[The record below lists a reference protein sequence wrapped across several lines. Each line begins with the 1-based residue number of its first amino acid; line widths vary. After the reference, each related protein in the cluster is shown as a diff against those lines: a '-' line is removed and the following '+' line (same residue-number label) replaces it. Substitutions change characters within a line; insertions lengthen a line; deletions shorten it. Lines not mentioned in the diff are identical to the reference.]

1 MPRPRGVR
9 TWHARVIPEKC
20 TGERN
25 RRDSTDERPEAQGAK
40 RLRDARLPLP
50 TPGSQIDTDESRRVR
65 SPRVPAKYF
74 TVEGVPTFVHHTG
87 PTTLP
92 DTVPDLSRGETVL
105 CLHGA
110 GGNGGYLGDI
120 LEGLS
125 ERHSPIAFDQPGH
138 GRSGGIDS
146 LGAIDRMAEFTR
158 AFVNKLGLRP
168 PVLLGH
174 SMGGAVAQDYALA
187 HPGDVRAL
195 VLIASASRFPVP
207 QERIDQLRLV
217 TEGKARRAFTKDAFS
232 PSTDD
237 AIVRRGWG
245 EDLKT
250 DPRTGYGDMLAC
262 VGWSN
267 DRLAEIAVPTL
278 VLLGEHEY
286 EALRD
291 QADVLVSGIPDA
303 RKVVIPAAAH
313 AVPIEQ
319 PAALCEAVQEFL
331 GELP

>member
-1 MPRPRGVR
+1 M
-9 TWHARVIPEKC
+9 
-20 TGERN
+20 
-25 RRDSTDERPEAQGAK
+25 
-40 RLRDARLPLP
+40 RDAGLPLRAS
-50 TPGSQIDTDESRRVR
+50 GSEIDSYESRRVG

-74 TVEGVPTFVHHTG
+74 TVDGVPTFVHHTG

-120 LEGLS
+120 LDGLS
-125 ERHSPIAFDQPGH
+125 GRQSPIAFDQPGH

-146 LGAIDRMAEFTR
+146 LGSIDRMAEFTR

-174 SMGGAVAQDYALA
+174 SMGGAVAQEYALA

-195 VLIASASRFPVP
+195 VLVASSCRFPVP
-207 QERIDQLRLV
+207 QDRIDQLRLV
-217 TEGKARRAFTKDAFS
+217 TEGKARRAFVKDAFS
-232 PSTDD
+232 PKTDD
-237 AIVRRGWG
+237 VIVRRGWG

-250 DPRTGYGDMLAC
+250 DPRVGYGDMLAC

-278 VLLGEHEY
+278 VIVGEDEF
-286 EALRD
+286 EVLRGESD
-291 QADVLVSGIPDA
+291 RLAAEIPNA
-303 RKVVIPAAAH
+303 RKVEIPAAGH

-319 PAALCEAVQEFL
+319 PAAVCEAIQDFL
-331 GELP
+331 AELPA

>member
-1 MPRPRGVR
+1 MPV
-9 TWHARVIPEKC
+9 
-20 TGERN
+20 
-25 RRDSTDERPEAQGAK
+25 
-40 RLRDARLPLP
+40 
-50 TPGSQIDTDESRRVR
+50 
-65 SPRVPAKYF
+65 KYF
-74 TVEGVPTFVHHTG
+74 TVDGVPTFVHHTG

-105 CLHGA
+105 CLHGS

-158 AFVNKLGLRP
+158 AFANKLGLRS

-174 SMGGAVAQDYALA
+174 SMGGAFAQNYALA

-195 VLIASASRFPVP
+195 VLVGSASRFPVP
-207 QERIDQLRLV
+207 QERIDQLRAV
-217 TEGKARRAFTKDAFS
+217 TEGKARRAFAKDAFS
-232 PSTDD
+232 PETDD

-250 DPRTGYGDMLAC
+250 DPRTAYGDMLAC

-278 VLLGEHEY
+278 VIVGKDEFEV
-286 EALRD
+286 LRD
-291 QADVLVSGIPDA
+291 QADVLASTIPHA
-303 RKVVIPAAAH
+303 RKVVIPAAGH

-319 PAALCEAVQEFL
+319 PTVLCEAVQEFL
-331 GELP
+331 GELS